1 MKLCRYD
8 DDRLGVVRGNIVHD
22 VTEAQTQIRA
32 AAPYA
37 MKGDAVI
44 AALPAWRSRIE
55 AMADKA
61 PGKPVSS
68 VKLLS
73 PVARPTKL
81 VAAPTNYKAHIEEM
95 RERQAQ
101 PGAVQ
106 TPFSPFIEKAGPVP
120 EGELLDGRPVG
131 RRRNPLP
138 GPAQRA
144 RGRTVHRV
152 RQGGQRHFSG

>member
-8 DDRLGVVRGNIVHD
+8 DDRLGVVRGDMVHD

-44 AALPAWRSRIE
+44 AALPAWRARLE
-55 AMADKA
+55 DMAGKA
-61 PGKPVSS
+61 PGRPLST

-81 VAAPTNYKAHIEEM
+81 VAAPTNYKAHIDEM
-95 RERQAQ
+95 AARQAQ
-101 PGAVQ
+101 PGATQ
-106 TPFSPFIEKAGPVP
+106 
-120 EGELLDGRPVG
+120 
-131 RRRNPLP
+131 
-138 GPAQRA
+138 
-144 RGRTVHRV
+144 
-152 RQGGQRHFSG
+152 

>member
-8 DDRLGVVRGNIVHD
+8 DDRLGVVRGEMVHD

-44 AALPAWRSRIE
+44 AALPAWRSRLE

-61 PGKPVSS
+61 PGKPLSS

-73 PVARPTKL
+73 PVARPSKL

-95 RERQAQ
+95 RERQA
-101 PGAVQ
+101 PARRDPDAVL
-106 TPFSPFIEKAGPVP
+106 TLHRKGRAVP
-120 EGELLDGRPVG
+120 QGELVDGRPVG
-131 RRRNPLP
+131 RRRDPLP
-138 GPAQRA
+138 GPAQ
-144 RGRTVHRV
+144 
-152 RQGGQRHFSG
+152 